1 MANTG
6 NGARMVVLCSMW
18 DTAQE
23 EHCRR
28 YRERPDTGGG
38 FYCILSMPGGSAI
51 AAYCISKRDIVL
63 FLSTIMENCGEGS
76 AFLAISQRNMANFL
90 ELVPYL

>member
-6 NGARMVVLCSMW
+6 NGARMVVLFSRW

-51 AAYCISKRDIVL
+51 AAYCISNRYIV
-63 FLSTIMENCGEGS
+63 LSTIMENYGEGS

-90 ELVPYL
+90 ELVSYL

>member
-1 MANTG
+1 
-6 NGARMVVLCSMW
+6 
-18 DTAQE
+18 
-23 EHCRR
+23 
-28 YRERPDTGGG
+28 
-38 FYCILSMPGGSAI
+38 MPGGSAI
-51 AAYCISKRDIVL
+51 AAYCISKRDIAL